1 MKHVGLPPLMFI
13 TDRRMFDDQ
22 WVMLEALKMAC
33 WHAPSGA
40 VLVHVRE
47 KDLEGAELA
56 SLTSAIVDA
65 AHSAGQRVVVN
76 DRMDVALACGADG
89 VHLPEN
95 GLSPEDVR
103 DAWAH
108 ALIGKSCHSV
118 EACSTAGRVDYVT
131 LSPIFHLEAKPDLQA
146 LGLDALRQAAQAP
159 VAVYALGGVNEER
172 AHLVYETGV
181 HGVAMRRAWRTLSS
195 H

>member
-1 MKHVGLPPLMFI
+1 MFV

-22 WVMLEALKMAC
+22 WVMLEALKLAC
-33 WHAPSGA
+33 WHAPAGA

-47 KDLEGAELA
+47 KDLDGAELA

-76 DRMDVALACGADG
+76 DRLDVALACGADG

-95 GLSPEDVR
+95 GLAVEDVR
-103 DAWAH
+103 AAWAH
-108 ALIGKSCHSV
+108 ALIGKSVHSV
-118 EACSTAGRVDYVT
+118 EACHAAGRVDYVT

-146 LGLDALRQAAQAP
+146 LGLDALKQAALAP

-172 AHLVYETGV
+172 AQLCYEAGA
-181 HGVAMRRAWRTLSS
+181 HGVAMRRAWRALST